1 MSLFKKTSLMFL
13 LASTGFILIFYN
25 QFFILDGTSQIFS
38 NEMCDPSIDKNGDT
52 IPDHLTPQK
61 NIDWS
66 YCNLEGVN
74 FSKLT
79 DFNFKESERPFTGDD
94 RQHTSSYAESIQD
107 GIPHDA
113 HMFRQHAKISVIDQ
127 YIELFFSFFGIDY
140 DPDDRL
146 YKGANFE
153 NANFTH
159 TNFKNTNLIDSKLRF
174 ANLNS
179 VDFTNSTLIAA
190 NFEHS
195 DLTDANFENAD
206 LQHASFYR
214 ANLKDANFNGTDLSF
229 AYFYEYENNNDVSLR
244 NFVGSTLRGTLMEN
258 ATLTYA
264 KFENT

>member
-1 MSLFKKTSLMFL
+1 MFL

-38 NEMCDPSIDKNGDT
+38 NEICDPGIDKNGDT
-52 IPDHLTPQK
+52 IPDQLTPQK

-79 DFNFKESERPFTGDD
+79 DFDFKESERPFTGDD
-94 RQHTSSYAESIQD
+94 RQHTSRYAESIQD

-179 VDFTNSTLIAA
+179 VDFTNSILIAA

-195 DLTDANFENAD
+195 DLTNANFENAD
-206 LQHASFYR
+206 LRHTSFYR
-214 ANLKDANFNGTDLSF
+214 ANLKDVNFNGTDLSF
-229 AYFYEYENNNDVSLR
+229 AYFYEYENNNDISLR
-244 NFVGSTLRGTLMEN
+244 NFFGSTLRGTLMEN

-264 KFENT
+264 KFENTEIN